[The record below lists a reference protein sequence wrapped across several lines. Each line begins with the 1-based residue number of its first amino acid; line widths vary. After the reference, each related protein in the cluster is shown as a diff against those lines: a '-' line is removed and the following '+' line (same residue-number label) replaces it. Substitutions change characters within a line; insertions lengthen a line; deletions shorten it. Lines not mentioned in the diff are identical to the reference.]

1 MFPAP
6 QQEAS
11 EDTRGTE
18 CAPLGPQTKAQREE
32 NSTAGCAEL
41 LRRPKTESWSLETA
55 PRKRDGCGKNLK
67 AKLWKQLWEFIAT
80 VLPTELKTFL
90 PIATEGVI
98 SSHLAFYHN
107 VP

>member
-1 MFPAP
+1 M
-6 QQEAS
+6 
-11 EDTRGTE
+11 
-18 CAPLGPQTKAQREE
+18 
-32 NSTAGCAEL
+32 
-41 LRRPKTESWSLETA
+41 
-55 PRKRDGCGKNLK
+55 CGKNLK
-67 AKLWKQLWEFIAT
+67 AKLWKQLWEFIGT